1 MMIRYLPLVVGTLG
15 GFALLANRM
24 VTANLTSSQSRAD
37 ALGVLLSAV
46 LILVGLLWQQAQPKP
61 PDAVTLVGNEGF
73 AMDESLPA
81 AIKTELAWS
90 SHILLTNTVTKVV
103 AIYYDRKT
111 ILRRGIFGK
120 SEQVNIGT
128 IAERVMKTQKPVYLV
143 KLELYPGRVEFD
155 YLPENTQGV
164 IVQPLGAKGVMVLGA
179 NIPRSYTKQDE
190 NWVTAIA
197 DKLTYNLENLGVSLE
212 NIAPKAN

>member
-1 MMIRYLPLVVGTLG
+1 MDLDMMIRYLPLVVGGLG
-15 GFALLANRM
+15 GVALLANRM
-24 VTANLTSSQSRAD
+24 VTANLTNSQSRAD

-61 PDAVTLVGNEGF
+61 PDAVILIGDEGLEI
-73 AMDESLPA
+73 DEALPD
-81 AIKTELAWS
+81 AIKTELAWA
-90 SHILLTNTVTKVV
+90 SHILLTNTVTKVMAV
-103 AIYYDRKT
+103 YYDRKT
-111 ILRRGIFGK
+111 ILRRGILGK
-120 SEQVNIGT
+120 NNQVNIGT
-128 IAERVMKTQKPVYLV
+128 IAERVMKTQKPIYLV

-164 IVQPLGAKGVMVLGA
+164 IVQPLGEKGVMVLGA

-197 DKLTYNLENLGVSLE
+197 DKLTYNLEKISS
-212 NIAPKAN
+212 

>member
-1 MMIRYLPLVVGTLG
+1 MIRYLPLVVGTLG
-15 GFALLANRM
+15 GLALLINRM
-24 VTANLTSSQSRAD
+24 VTLNLTASQARAD
-37 ALGVLLSAV
+37 ALGILLSAV
-46 LILVGLLWQQAQPKP
+46 LILIGLLWQQVQPKP
-61 PDAVTLVGNEGF
+61 PDAVTLVGEEGF
-73 AMDESLPA
+73 EIEANLPEA
-81 AIKTELAWS
+81 VKTELAWA

-103 AIYYDRKT
+103 AIYYDHQT
-111 ILRRGIFGK
+111 ILRRGILGK
-120 SEQVNIGT
+120 SKQVNLGT

-164 IVQPLGAKGVMVLGA
+164 IVQPLGEKGVMVLGA

-197 DKLTYNLENLGVSLE
+197 DKLAYNLEQQQ
-212 NIAPKAN
+212 

>member
-1 MMIRYLPLVVGTLG
+1 MIRYLPLVVGTLG
-15 GFALLANRM
+15 GLALLANRM

-46 LILVGLLWQQAQPKP
+46 LILVGLLWQQVQPKP
-61 PDAVTLVGNEGF
+61 PDAVTLVGEEGF
-73 AMDESLPA
+73 EIDDSLTDA
-81 AIKTELAWS
+81 VKTELAWA

-103 AIYYDRKT
+103 AVYYDHKT
-111 ILRRGIFGK
+111 ILRRGILGK
-120 SEQVNIGT
+120 SNQVNIGT

-164 IVQPLGAKGVMVLGA
+164 IVQPLGEKGVMVLGA

-197 DKLTYNLENLGVSLE
+197 DKLTYNLEK
-212 NIAPKAN
+212 ID

>member
-1 MMIRYLPLVVGTLG
+1 MIRYLPLVVGTLG
-15 GFALLANRM
+15 GLALLVNRM
-24 VTANLTSSQSRAD
+24 VTLNLTASQARAD

-46 LILVGLLWQQAQPKP
+46 LILIGLLWQQVQPKP
-61 PDAVTLVGNEGF
+61 PDAVILVGEEGF
-73 AMDESLPA
+73 EIEAALPEA
-81 AIKTELAWS
+81 VKTELAWA

-103 AIYYDRKT
+103 AIYYDRQT
-111 ILRRGIFGK
+111 ILLRGILGK
-120 SEQVNIGT
+120 SKQVNLGT

-164 IVQPLGAKGVMVLGA
+164 IVQPLGEKGVMILGA
-179 NIPRSYTKQDE
+179 NVPRSYTKQDE

-197 DKLTYNLENLGVSLE
+197 DKLAYNLEQQQ
-212 NIAPKAN
+212 